1 MPARLVISKSTAQG
15 ENFTVELT
23 QYNTITGEI
32 VHKDVGELLQLG
44 DEVFKLADVR
54 LMEMNTRMLEAYG
67 LEKYFTGQV
76 WNKIITIFD
85 ILAGRQSVDTVS
97 RRWQSE
103 IEETEALEQG
113 RLNAMMAEAI
123 HHEHLQYGNGHSDD

>member
-32 VHKDVGELLQLG
+32 VHKDVGELLELG
-44 DEVFKLADVR
+44 NEVFKLADVR
-54 LMEMNTRMLEAYG
+54 LMEMNMRMLEAYG
-67 LEKYFTGQV
+67 LEKYFTGPV

-85 ILAGRQSVDTVS
+85 ILAGRQNVDTVS

-103 IEETEALEQG
+103 VEETEALEEG
-113 RLNAMMAEAI
+113 RNQAMAEAI
-123 HHEHLQYGNGHSDD
+123 AHEQLLFANGHDDD